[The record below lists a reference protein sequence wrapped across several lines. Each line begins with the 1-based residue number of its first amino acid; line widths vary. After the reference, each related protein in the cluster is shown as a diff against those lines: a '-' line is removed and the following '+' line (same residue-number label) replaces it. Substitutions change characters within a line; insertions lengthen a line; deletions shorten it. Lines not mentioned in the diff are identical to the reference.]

1 MNGYFG
7 FDFLKNG
14 HAKKDATTQK
24 FNQTR
29 TCCCLFSIKPIRIKH
44 FNNVN
49 HHHHLLTIQF
59 FFHQLQFFLPNVQKS
74 VFISCLN
81 FWSVSR
87 MTCFI
92 SCFFVTRNFEPNF
105 LWLHCILLHWSTLYF
120 NLLLMMR
127 NWQVFSR
134 SVSKQNQHSP
144 ATWRSFRGPCLAGA
158 PVKKAGKKNILLWL
172 QLPILNCN
180 R

>member
-59 FFHQLQFFLPNVQKS
+59 FFHQLQFFLPNAQKS

-105 LWLHCILLHWSTLYF
+105 LWLHCIYYIDLHCISTFYWWCEIDRF
-120 NLLLMMR
+120 F
-127 NWQVFSR
+127 QGQCQ
-134 SVSKQNQHSP
+134 SKTS
-144 ATWRSFRGPCLAGA
+144 
-158 PVKKAGKKNILLWL
+158 ILL
-172 QLPILNCN
+172 QLGEVSEDHV
-180 R
+180 